1 MCASSSVSTCVL
13 RYRDSPS
20 TLSSVTRHQAQQET
34 IDVKTMKAGLLCV
47 ALCAA
52 AAPSAE
58 AQTTWNDQGFFN
70 LSLGVQSGSRT
81 LGTSTT
87 FDIYDE
93 AASVSTSQEVGG
105 GAFFD
110 LSAGYKVWRNL
121 AVGVGYSRSSSS
133 DDATLAALIP
143 DPIFFDQPRPVSANV
158 SDLGH
163 SQNAFHLNA
172 TWVMPVTEE
181 LDVALSAGPTIFN
194 VSQELPGS
202 ITVSEP
208 GPTVGEVNVSSVSE
222 TAVGINF
229 GVDVT
234 YRITPRFGVG
244 GLARYTRGSVDLGG
258 AADSLTVG
266 GFQIGAGLRVR
277 F

>member
-1 MCASSSVSTCVL
+1 M
-13 RYRDSPS
+13 
-20 TLSSVTRHQAQQET
+20 
-34 IDVKTMKAGLLCV
+34 KTMKAGLLCLAMCV
-47 ALCAA
+47 A

-70 LSLGVQSGSRT
+70 ASFGVQGGSST
-81 LGTSTT
+81 LGTATT

-93 AASVSTSQEVGG
+93 AATVSTSQEVGG

-121 AVGVGYSRSSSS
+121 AVGVGYSRTSSS

-143 DPIFFDQPRPVSANV
+143 DPVFFDQPRPVSAAV

-163 SQNAFHLNA
+163 TQNAIHLSA

-181 LDVALSAGPTIFN
+181 LDVAFSAGPTIFN

-202 ITVSEP
+202 LTVSEP
-208 GPTVGEVNVSSVSE
+208 GPTVGDVNVTSASE
-222 TAVGINF
+222 TAMGINL

-234 YRITPRFGVG
+234 YRLTPRYGVG
-244 GLARYTRGSVDLGG
+244 GLARYTRGSVDFEG
-258 AADSLTVG
+258 ASDSLTVG
-266 GFQIGAGLRVR
+266 GFQIGVGLRVR